1 MIRDDVLATVYLDIK
16 EAILAAGYG
25 DEIDWQ
31 TDVSFEEVTEAVF
44 LREGAWVI
52 LSSGFRE
59 SVVNALFGELSQA
72 FLFWHSAREIL
83 DDSENCR
90 ERAIAVFGNRR
101 KIDAIVGMSRH
112 VEQCGFESVRKNVQV
127 QGVGYLEKLPYI
139 GPVTSYHFAKN
150 IGMDVVKPDRH
161 LQRMAQASRY
171 ESPREMCATIGNV
184 VGDPLRVVDLVLWR
198 YATLDKEY
206 LQRFLGA

>member
-1 MIRDDVLATVYLDIK
+1 MLRADLLASVYLDIK
-16 EAILAAGYG
+16 ESILAAGYG

-31 TDVSFEEVTEAVF
+31 ADVSFEEVTEATF

-59 SVVNALFGELSQA
+59 SVVNALFGDLSQA
-72 FLFWHSAREIL
+72 FLFWHSARVIVK
-83 DDSENCR
+83 DSEKCR
-90 ERAIAVFGNRR
+90 ERAVAVFAHRR
-101 KIDAIVGMSRH
+101 KIDAIVEMSRR
-112 VEQCGFESVRKNVQV
+112 VAQFGFERVRAGIRT
-127 QGVGYLEKLPYI
+127 QGVAYLEQLPFM

-171 ESPREMCATIGNV
+171 ESPREMCATIGHV

-198 YATLDKEY
+198 YATLDRKY
-206 LQRFLGA
+206 LQRFLEA